1 MAEAPRRASACS
13 PCLPVRLVL
22 GLLGLVGLVA
32 LRQCGQ
38 NLVQLLV
45 QLVMPAIILSSHNLV
60 QLLVQL
66 VQDATRGNDLVEL
79 IVERLLRRR
88 ALRDAGCVKSQKNA
102 GAWAGMAEQGS
113 AAQGGS
119 GQS

>member
-45 QLVMPAIILSSHNLV
+45 QLV
-60 QLLVQL
+60 
-66 VQDATRGNDLVEL
+66 QDAMRGNDLVEL

-88 ALRDAGCVKSQKNA
+88 ALRDAGYVKSQKNA
-102 GAWAGMAEQGS
+102 RAWAGMAEQGS